1 MLIGIIFLKP
11 MWGYLAFDP
20 PNSSSSSVN
29 FISNRLISVWVQPQ
43 KFIHTTCTLCVCELL
58 IHQYMCTYMYIVPP
72 CHGLW
77 CHVTHVTFHLSSST
91 SGPLLD
97 SVGTPATPLLLDLN
111 SYTCM
116 SYTKANINCS
126 FLKIKYPSYVHKLCA
141 VCECIISITC
151 MDMKEL

>member
-111 SYTCM
+111 RYTCDTQRLI
-116 SYTKANINCS
+116 STVATLKPKTLV
-126 FLKIKYPSYVHKLCA
+126 LKISFMGVARFKNGGIL
-141 VCECIISITC
+141 IIH
-151 MDMKEL
+151 